1 MVHTNPEIFRKVLM
15 QYVFL
20 AKVIICVYIYIYTS
34 LINRNWGEVST
45 YLVPPFPVSVPFKDP
60 WVTASAR
67 QYMV

>member
-1 MVHTNPEIFRKVLM
+1 MVHANPEIFRKVLM

-20 AKVIICVYIYIYTS
+20 AKAIICVYIYIYKS
-34 LINRNWGEVST
+34 NKSELGEVST

>member
-1 MVHTNPEIFRKVLM
+1 MVHANPEIFRKVLM

-20 AKVIICVYIYIYTS
+20 AKAIICVYIYKS
-34 LINRNWGEVST
+34 NKSELGEVST